1 MKKGEDEN
9 EKTTKHG
16 HLFSLTKELEKVRIQ
31 VPLTELEKTP
41 TYQKEIVEFINL
53 KENES
58 DAVNL

>member
-9 EKTTKHG
+9 EKIVKEG

-41 TYQKEIVEFINL
+41 TYQKEVVEFINL
-53 KENES
+53 KEN
-58 DAVNL
+58 